1 MERKRHYMYALLF
14 LAETIEAEKL
24 AMAPARVATT
34 LAVPRASLLV
44 VDLSFAPKPAGGRSP
59 QRLRAALAADPLVHD
74 ADYHLAVEEDSKA
87 CQCPEAGKNFY
98 IEDMKHVPVGVCLC
112 ERNRKYIVRG
122 TCDRI

>member
-1 MERKRHYMYALLF
+1 MYALLF

-59 QRLRAALAADPLVHD
+59 RRLRAALAADLLGHD
-74 ADYHLAVEEDSKA
+74 ANYRLAAEEDSKA
-87 CQCPEAGKNFY
+87 CQCPEVGKNFY
-98 IEDMKHVPVGVCLC
+98 TEDMRRVPVGVCLC
-112 ERNRKYIVRG
+112 EQNRKCIVRG
-122 TCDRI
+122 TYDCI